1 MPPPTKK
8 TSRHTSAGQSLLP
21 VFAALDLGTNNC
33 RLLIAQPTAT
43 PTRTEQGIRVLDT
56 FSRVVRLGEGL
67 SESNRLSPEAM
78 NRTVMALKSCQ
89 AKLARYDVSYC
100 RFVATEACR
109 RAENR
114 GEFVALVKQETGLDL
129 EIISNE
135 EEAKLAFLGCSTLLS
150 PAYEQAIVFDIGGGS
165 TEFMWVKR
173 DYTIPPEM
181 LCDFRI
187 IDWLSLNRG
196 VMNLSEEFGGAAFAE
211 VYFDELVEYLVKR
224 LQDFDKKNKIGDAI
238 QAGKAQMLST
248 SGTMTTLAAIYLELS
263 HYERSRVDGFTFSM
277 KDLRSAGKKVLSMSP
292 SKRFANQCIGPDRA
306 EYIVSGCAILEAI
319 HTLWPA
325 PEITVGDR
333 GVREGI
339 ILSLLQEYIRDEA
352 RKS

>member
-1 MPPPTKK
+1 MKK
-8 TSRHTSAGQSLLP
+8 NYSSGSSDRESQP

-33 RLLIAQPTAT
+33 RLLVAQPFVA

-67 SESNRLSPEAM
+67 SENNVFLPDAM
-78 NRTVMALKSCQ
+78 TRTIIALKGCQ
-89 AKLARYDVSYC
+89 AKLARHDVKYA
-100 RFVATEACR
+100 RYVATEACR

-114 GEFVALVKQETGLDL
+114 AEFIGRVREETGIAI

-150 PAYEQAIVFDIGGGS
+150 PASDQAIVFDIGGGS
-165 TEFMWVKR
+165 TEFMWVRR
-173 DYTIPPEM
+173 DPATPPEM

-187 IDWLSLNRG
+187 TDWLSLNKG

-224 LQDFDKKNKIGDAI
+224 LLDFEKKNKIGDAI
-238 QAGKAQMLST
+238 RAGSAQMLST
-248 SGTMTTLAAIYLELS
+248 SGTMTTLAALHLGLS

-277 KDLRSAGKKVLSMSP
+277 KDLRAVAKKVLAMSP
-292 SKRFANQCIGPDRA
+292 SKRFSNQCIGPDRA
-306 EYIVSGCAILEAI
+306 EFIVSGCAILEAI

-325 PEITVGDR
+325 LEITVGDR

-339 ILSLLQEYIRDEA
+339 ILSLMQEYIRNSN
-352 RKS
+352 RGI